1 MAKEQESDNTS
12 TTGGGTHKAIG
23 LTTLLKTVV
32 DNKASGLHIRG
43 NSNAFVRINTKI
55 RAIDD
60 CFLTNDDVKK
70 IAAAVMGEREKK
82 LLEQNL
88 SVDFSLDAKE
98 YGRFR
103 FNIFRQSGKICMAIR
118 HIPLKIPTF
127 EQLNLPS
134 ETLRK
139 IADNHRGIVLVTG
152 MTGSGK
158 SSTLAA
164 MVDHIN
170 KSRPGHILT
179 VEDPIEFVHT
189 DQKSIVS
196 QLALGTDTLSY
207 SSALR
212 YAMRQDPNVIMLG
225 EMRDTEVI
233 RASIAAAEMGQLVL
247 TTLHTVDSVQTITRI
262 VESFPPEQQGQ
273 VRFQLAD
280 LLRGVVCQRLLPR
293 VGGGLVPAI
302 EIMLPTAQIKKHIID
317 NKTSDIHKAIQS
329 GDYYGMRTFDQA
341 LVSLYKEGK
350 CRLEDI
356 LDYSTNP
363 DAIMLALKG
372 FDMQAERQ

>member
-1 MAKEQESDNTS
+1 M
-12 TTGGGTHKAIG
+12 AIG
-23 LTTLLKTVV
+23 LTTLLRTVV

-43 NSNAFVRINTKI
+43 NSNAYVRINTKI

-70 IAAAVMGEREKK
+70 IAAAVMGEREKA
-82 LLEQNL
+82 LLEQNM

-118 HIPLKIPTF
+118 HIPLKIPSF
-127 EQLNLPS
+127 DDLSLPAT
-134 ETLRK
+134 ELK
-139 IADNHRGIVLVTG
+139 KMADNHRGIILVTG

-164 MVDHIN
+164 MIDHIN
-170 KSRPGHILT
+170 KTRSGHIIT

-196 QLALGTDTLSY
+196 QLSLGTDTLSY

-225 EMRDTEVI
+225 EMRDPEVI
-233 RASIAAAEMGQLVL
+233 RAAISAAEMGQLVL
-247 TTLHTVDSVQTITRI
+247 STLHTIDAVQTISRVI
-262 VESFPPEQQGQ
+262 ESFPPEQQNQ

-280 LLRGVVCQRLLPR
+280 LLRGVVSQRLVPKAT
-293 VGGGLVPAI
+293 GGLVPAV
-302 EIMLPTAQIKKHIID
+302 ELMFPTAQIKKLIID
-317 NKTSDIHKAIQS
+317 NKITDIQKYIQN
-329 GDYYGMRTFDQA
+329 GDYYGMCTFDQS
-341 LVSLYKEGK
+341 LIRLYKEGK
-350 CRLEDI
+350 CRIEDI
-356 LDYSTNP
+356 LEFSTNP
-363 DAIMLALKG
+363 DAILLSLKG
-372 FDMQAERQ
+372 FGVQGEQ

>member
-1 MAKEQESDNTS
+1 M
-12 TTGGGTHKAIG
+12 AIG

-43 NSNAFVRINTKI
+43 NSNAYVRINTKI
-55 RAIDD
+55 REIED

-70 IAAAVMGEREKK
+70 IASAIMGEREKK
-82 LLEQNL
+82 MFDQNL
-88 SVDFSLDAKE
+88 SVDFALDAKE

-103 FNIFRQSGKICMAIR
+103 FNVFRQSGKICMAIR
-118 HIPLKIPTF
+118 HIPLRIPSF
-127 EQLNLPS
+127 EQLSLPG
-134 ETLRK
+134 ETLKK
-139 IADNHRGIVLVTG
+139 IADNHRGIILVTG

-164 MVDHIN
+164 MIDYIN
-170 KSRPGHILT
+170 KTRSGHILT

-189 DQKSIVS
+189 DQRSIVS
-196 QLALGTDTLSY
+196 QLSLGTDTLSY

-233 RASIAAAEMGQLVL
+233 RSAIAAAEMGQLVL
-247 TTLHTVDSVQTITRI
+247 STLHTINTVQTISRI
-262 VESFPPEQQGQ
+262 IESFPPEHQGQ

-280 LLRGVVCQRLLPR
+280 LLRGIISQRLLPKI
-293 VGGGLVPAI
+293 GGGLVPAV
-302 EIMLPTAQIKKHIID
+302 EIMLPTAQIKKCILD
-317 NKTSDIHKAIQS
+317 NKIAGINKAIAA
-329 GDYYGMRTFDQA
+329 GDYYGMQTFDDS
-341 LVSLYKEGK
+341 LVRLYREGK
-350 CRLEDI
+350 CKLEDV

-363 DAIMLALKG
+363 DGIMLALRGLDNK
-372 FDMQAERQ
+372 